1 MIVFLI
7 LSALYLVGWGLMFDS
22 GTFRWTFVQWGFFG
36 AMASVSALLDLIGFI
51 VGIMC
56 RLNFGQGLSHY
67 CKSTILLAWSCR
79 HIHPLVSVNAE
90 EPLRDSF
97 IQTVPGEGNISDE
110 KFDFPSTRHP
120 IPTFS
125 ITFGS
130 NDEVPRPDQMRFQ
143 TTFNRSAAPLD
154 VPVDIE
160 SVTNSTPP
168 RTVFPIS
175 TRPLTR
181 SGSEHSTSSQASST
195 MTMNAPSI
203 GRSRWVIE

>member
-1 MIVFLI
+1 MMVFLA

-36 AMASVSALLDLIGFI
+36 AMASVSALLDLISFI

-56 RLNFGQGLSHY
+56 RLNFNMGLVHY
-67 CKSTILLAWSCR
+67 CESIILLVVSCCR
-79 HIHPLVSVNAE
+79 IHPLDPVSAQ

-97 IQTVPGEGNISDE
+97 IQTVPGEGNLSDE
-110 KFDFPSTRHP
+110 KIDFPSTRHP

-125 ITFGS
+125 VTFGS
-130 NDEVPRPDQMRFQ
+130 NDEVPRPDQTRFQ
-143 TTFNRSAAPLD
+143 TTFNQSAVPFDAPI
-154 VPVDIE
+154 DIE
-160 SVTNSTPP
+160 SAADSTPP
-168 RTVFPIS
+168 KTVHPGS
-175 TRPLTR
+175 TRPLAR

-195 MTMNAPSI
+195 MTMDAPTI